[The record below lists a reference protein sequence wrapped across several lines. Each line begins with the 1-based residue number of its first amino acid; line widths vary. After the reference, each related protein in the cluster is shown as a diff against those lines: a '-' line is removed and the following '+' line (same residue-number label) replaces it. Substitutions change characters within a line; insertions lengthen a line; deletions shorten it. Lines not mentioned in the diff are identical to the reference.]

1 MLNGIAIGIKLLN
14 LAHVLL
20 ALIMVMIWSTSSG
33 LGRHQCVRLYCLL
46 NWRLALVRRLLLF
59 VARAWGATVNILWL
73 DLKVFLSHS
82 CFLLLVARS
91 DWDTRS
97 KAKYTLTAIPLVVL
111 EGCEVGIKWIDNV
124 AWLFEVFVD
133 LFCVWTETFTL
144 CRRCTGGWSIF
155 KGWSVNH
162 HLVIGAHVMES
173 FYLFGYSALLDEA
186 VVALRVESDTGT
198 VAIWHLRSSWNVKEF
213 IAHWRHTWL
222 IKLWCSDSKISR
234 FTLDLSL
241 VKNGTIKR
249 LVSAQHSTTLL
260 VLARSLHSCV

>member
-20 ALIMVMIWSTSSG
+20 ALIMVMIWSTCSG
-33 LGRHQCVRLYCLL
+33 LGRHKCVRLDCLL
-46 NWRLALVRRLLLF
+46 NWRLAFVRRLLLF
-59 VARAWGATVNILWL
+59 IARVRRATVNILWF

-111 EGCEVGIKWIDNV
+111 EGGEVGVEWIDNV
-124 AWLFEVFVD
+124 SWLSEVFVD
-133 LFCVWTETFTL
+133 LFCVWTETFSL

-173 FYLFGYSALLDEA
+173 FYLFSHGALLDEA
-186 VVALRVESDTGT
+186 VVAVRVESDTGT
-198 VAIWHLRSSWNVKEF
+198 VAVGHLSSSWDVKEF
-213 IAHWRHTWL
+213 IAHWRHAWL
-222 IKLWCSDSKISR
+222 IKVWCSDSKISR

-241 VKNGTIKR
+241 VKYGTIKW